1 MLSPIQNWS
10 DILKFVFILEEM
22 DAETETVTKRTRF
35 SKNKKKNWGKEGGF
49 SKKKVVVF
57 IFVERSR
64 FPSGKNLPV
73 FL

>member
-35 SKNKKKNWGKEGGF
+35 SKNKKKNWGKESGF
-49 SKKKVVVF
+49 SKKKW
-57 IFVERSR
+57 
-64 FPSGKNLPV
+64 
-73 FL
+73 